1 MARSLSAAI
10 LAAAMLILAGCQTFD
25 AQGEEGAPAVAA
37 GPTLV
42 MTATPQ
48 PAVVSTAQP
57 SATVTASPTSSA
69 TPTATVTPSPTAS
82 PTATLTPTPA
92 ALRIF
97 VRDAAN
103 GRPLPGAEVL
113 VYTGAPQ
120 PALALADDQGV
131 VEIADASAVT
141 RLTAKLAGYRRADLT
156 PQADLTPLPPSP
168 RIRGEGEEGVAA
180 TPTPPLATSPW
191 RGGQGGEVE
200 LALSPFQARGIYIPF
215 GLLTRPDR
223 IAELLD
229 LVDRSDLNTLVV
241 DVKSDRAYLAW
252 PSENA
257 LAQELGAYLK
267 DVMDL
272 EQLIAECQARD
283 IYLVAR
289 IVTFKDDLLG
299 RAHPEWSPQRP
310 NGSIYIDG
318 EGLAWG
324 DPFRPEVR
332 DYNVALAVEVAQM
345 GFDEVQFDYLRF
357 PSDGGVKDLVY
368 AQESTLESRC
378 AAMAEFCAQARDALR
393 LTPAY
398 VSADVFGLTV
408 WVEPGSDMGIG
419 QRVED
424 IAPHVD
430 YLSPML
436 YPSTFA
442 KGNLGYDQP
451 LLYPYEVIYRSVL
464 KSKERAPTL
473 VRPWLQH
480 YTLSGVTYGPTQ
492 LLLQRQGAEDA
503 ASCGWIYWNAAGR
516 YEESILMPGALE
528 ALPTRT
534 PTPIATPEETQP

>member
-1 MARSLSAAI
+1 MARFWSAAI
-10 LAAAMLILAGCQTFD
+10 ILAATLLLAGCQTFD
-25 AQGEEGAPAVAA
+25 ARGEEGAPVAGVGSA
-37 GPTLV
+37 LPP
-42 MTATPQ
+42 TATLSP
-48 PAVVSTAQP
+48 TP
-57 SATVTASPTSSA
+57 SATEPPTITISPSPTA
-69 TPTATVTPSPTAS
+69 TPTAKPTL
-82 PTATLTPTPA
+82 TATLSPTPSATATFTATPA
-92 ALRIF
+92 ALRVV
-97 VRDAAN
+97 VRDGVN
-103 GRPLPGAEVL
+103 GQPL
-113 VYTGAPQ
+113 TGADVLAYVGALQ
-120 PALALADDQGV
+120 PTLLHADDQGR

-141 RLTAKLAGYRRADLT
+141 RLVAKSPGYRRADIS
-156 PQADLTPLPPSP
+156 PLST
-168 RIRGEGEEGVAA
+168 IW
-180 TPTPPLATSPW
+180 S
-191 RGGQGGEVE
+191 GGQRGEVE
-200 LALSPFQARGIYIPF
+200 LALTPFQARGIYVPF

-229 LVDRSDLNTLVV
+229 LVDHSDLNTLVV

-252 PSENA
+252 QSENK

-267 DVMDL
+267 GVMDL
-272 EQLIAECQARD
+272 KQLIAECQARD

-289 IVTFKDDLLG
+289 IVAFKDDLLG

-310 NGSIYIDG
+310 GGAIYIDG

-324 DPFRPEVR
+324 DPFRQEVR
-332 DYNVALAVEVAQM
+332 DYNIALAVEVAEM

-357 PSDGGVKDLVY
+357 PSDGKVKDLVY

-378 AAMAEFCAQARDALR
+378 AAMADFCARARDALS

-398 VSADVFGLTV
+398 LSADVFGLTV

-424 IAPHVD
+424 IAPYVD

-442 KGNLGYDQP
+442 KGNLGYDKP
-451 LLYPYEVIYRSVL
+451 LLYPYEVIHRSVL
-464 KSKERAPTL
+464 KTQERTTTL

-516 YEESILMPGALE
+516 YEESIFMPGALD

-534 PTPIATPEETQP
+534 PTPTATPEGE